1 MPHKL
6 GHTAGKGIVPKQS
19 LVCKN
24 LLTHTTKFEDIPL
37 PSVVPL
43 LNHWPIHTHI
53 MHNFI
58 TKPHIKTHEIKGEA
72 QDQIKCASNEHG
84 HMTRSYAH
92 PLSLDGAGV

>member
-1 MPHKL
+1 M
-6 GHTAGKGIVPKQS
+6 AGKGIVPKQN

-53 MHNFI
+53 MHNSI
-58 TKPHIKTHEIKGEA
+58 TKPHIKTHGKQRGNHKTKSNA
-72 QDQIKCASNEHG
+72 QAMNMDI
-84 HMTRSYAH
+84 
-92 PLSLDGAGV
+92 